1 VRNFIKALRTRGYI
15 PTLRVGVVA
24 APELLRQIDFTG
36 ELDDVDR
43 DNVEKMLGLFRE
55 AILLRDHGELKEKAH
70 ARGSGGSTCCGEWAP
85 ALLSGLADQHVVR
98 NRSGAGAD
106 AEESIERRMPCAAPV
121 EAEYELV
128 QVVLKIC
135 PSQAVVNAQ
144 APALEI

>member
-1 VRNFIKALRTRGYI
+1 MLRCAASSLHPRFMPLWAGQPLAYPTVQKTGTAAALWPR
-15 PTLRVGVVA
+15 PSA
-24 APELLRQIDFTG
+24 AG
-36 ELDDVDR
+36 R
-43 DNVEKMLGLFRE
+43 D
-55 AILLRDHGELKEKAH
+55 ILPKAH

-85 ALLSGLADQHVVR
+85 ALLSGLADQHVVG

-135 PSQAVVNAQ
+135 PSQAVVNTQ

>member
-1 VRNFIKALRTRGYI
+1 MVSAGYRLARSSPKGGTALYHFSDQLGVGLDKASVGYI
-15 PTLRVGVVA
+15 APWASFVIGWAWVVLYQETFA
-24 APELLRQIDFTG
+24 RL
-36 ELDDVDR
+36 
-43 DNVEKMLGLFRE
+43 NV
-55 AILLRDHGELKEKAH
+55 KAH

-85 ALLSGLADQHVVR
+85 ALLSGLADQHVVG

-135 PSQAVVNAQ
+135 PSQAVVNTQ